1 MYCGDLA
8 IAKGLTARAIAYSAT
23 ATSSG
28 TSLNMDW
35 LSITWQKALQ
45 RRVDALDVLK
55 DTLVAPMADELG
67 FWAYRLDNVFPED
80 MHKTLTT
87 MAREAFDPRTG
98 ISETMHK
105 NTKRSNI
112 SSTTRW

>member
-1 MYCGDLA
+1 M
-8 IAKGLTARAIAYSAT
+8 
-23 ATSSG
+23 
-28 TSLNMDW
+28 
-35 LSITWQKALQ
+35 
-45 RRVDALDVLK
+45 LK

-87 MAREAFDPRTG
+87 MAREASDPRTG